1 MNRTVS
7 AFRETLIS
15 TEGDRQTNKK
25 LYCDES
31 LKSVFE
37 QEKPDIKEQILCDFF
52 FLYGIKEQA
61 EIIHA
66 NVSQNNGCVWED

>member
-1 MNRTVS
+1 M
-7 AFRETLIS
+7 I
-15 TEGDRQTNKK
+15 
-25 LYCDES
+25 S

-37 QEKPDIKEQILCDFF
+37 QEKPDIKEQILCD

-66 NVSQNNGCVWED
+66 NVSQNNGCVWKD